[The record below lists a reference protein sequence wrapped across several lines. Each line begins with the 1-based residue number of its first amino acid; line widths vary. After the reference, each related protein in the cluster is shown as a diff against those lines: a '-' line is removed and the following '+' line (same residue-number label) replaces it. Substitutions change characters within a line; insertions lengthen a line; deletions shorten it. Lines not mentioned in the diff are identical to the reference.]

1 MCMAQRKLSKAP
13 RFERMFKIM
22 EYLKR
27 NTDRDHPTTQQKM
40 RNDSISEYIGHKE
53 TFNRLI
59 KDMAFSMNSSG
70 DEILPVKDWKIVF
83 DDFKNEYDLD
93 NYNPND
99 DIDEDDSNLSMHIRN
114 LYYNR
119 TFSYDEIDRIIEGI
133 LSSKTLDT
141 KSAKDLIE
149 KIENTLTTKFYKKV
163 SRNICKVHEPN
174 LMDRETLRDNL
185 LTIQEAIDNK
195 KKITFMFNGYSCEK
209 DLIPIR
215 ENKDIVSPY
224 YIVANSGKYYLL
236 ACKEIKTADKTIKN
250 MSIWRIDLMTEIE
263 IPNFDRETGEG
274 GYDVLPKREVE
285 NLPIEWDDNF
295 QLEHLNMSFDK
306 PVDIT
311 LKITTLN
318 DRKGADYTFLH
329 DWFGDNFRVV
339 TDKKDIVTVRCS
351 PYAMTHWALQ
361 YSDRV
366 EVLEPQELRN
376 EIVKKIKALSE
387 KYKINL

>member
-149 KIENTLTTKFYKKV
+149 KVENTLTTKKFREIYARSMNQISWTEKLCVTIYSLFRKRLITRKK
-163 SRNICKVHEPN
+163 
-174 LMDRETLRDNL
+174 L
-185 LTIQEAIDNK
+185 LLCST
-195 KKITFMFNGYSCEK
+195 
-209 DLIPIR
+209 
-215 ENKDIVSPY
+215 DI
-224 YIVANSGKYYLL
+224 L
-236 ACKEIKTADKTIKN
+236 
-250 MSIWRIDLMTEIE
+250 
-263 IPNFDRETGEG
+263 
-274 GYDVLPKREVE
+274 
-285 NLPIEWDDNF
+285 
-295 QLEHLNMSFDK
+295 
-306 PVDIT
+306 
-311 LKITTLN
+311 
-318 DRKGADYTFLH
+318 
-329 DWFGDNFRVV
+329 
-339 TDKKDIVTVRCS
+339 
-351 PYAMTHWALQ
+351 
-361 YSDRV
+361 
-366 EVLEPQELRN
+366 
-376 EIVKKIKALSE
+376 VKKS
-387 KYKINL
+387 

>member
-1 MCMAQRKLSKAP
+1 MAQRKLSKAP

-149 KIENTLTTKFYKKV
+149 KVENTLTTKFYKKV
-163 SRNICKVHEPN
+163 S
-174 LMDRETLRDNL
+174 
-185 LTIQEAIDNK
+185 
-195 KKITFMFNGYSCEK
+195 
-209 DLIPIR
+209 
-215 ENKDIVSPY
+215 
-224 YIVANSGKYYLL
+224 
-236 ACKEIKTADKTIKN
+236 
-250 MSIWRIDLMTEIE
+250 
-263 IPNFDRETGEG
+263 
-274 GYDVLPKREVE
+274 
-285 NLPIEWDDNF
+285 
-295 QLEHLNMSFDK
+295 
-306 PVDIT
+306 
-311 LKITTLN
+311 
-318 DRKGADYTFLH
+318 FL
-329 DWFGDNFRVV
+329 
-339 TDKKDIVTVRCS
+339 RCS
-351 PYAMTHWALQ
+351 WYNADTQSKKGCFFIWQ
-361 YSDRV
+361 YIRM
-366 EVLEPQELRN
+366 EL
-376 EIVKKIKALSE
+376 L
-387 KYKINL
+387 